1 MKERNKKIA
10 RQIAELELKA
20 AQKESTNEDT
30 KSIELQMDKL
40 IAGLSIKDILEI
52 DNYIQE
58 EKLLT
63 R

>member
-10 RQIAELELKA
+10 RQIADIEL
-20 AQKESTNEDT
+20 QMTQNVSTEDMA
-30 KSIELQMDKL
+30 SIELQMTKL
-40 IAGLSIKDILEI
+40 IAGLSIEDILEI

-63 R
+63 K

>member
-10 RQIAELELKA
+10 RQIAELELKM
-20 AQKESTNEDT
+20 AQKENTNEDT
-30 KSIELQMDKL
+30 MSIELQMTKL
-40 IAGLSIKDILEI
+40 IAGLSIEDILEI

-63 R
+63 K

>member
-10 RQIAELELKA
+10 RQIAELELKMT
-20 AQKESTNEDT
+20 QKESTNEDT

>member
-10 RQIAELELKA
+10 RQIADIELQM
-20 AQKESTNEDT
+20 AQNISTEDMA
-30 KSIELQMDKL
+30 SIELQMTKL
-40 IAGLSIKDILEI
+40 IAGLSIEDILEI

-63 R
+63 K

>member
-10 RQIAELELKA
+10 RQIAELELKM
-20 AQKESTNEDT
+20 AQKENTNEDIM
-30 KSIELQMDKL
+30 SIELQMTKL
-40 IAGLSIKDILEI
+40 IAGLSITDILEI

-63 R
+63 K

>member
-10 RQIAELELKA
+10 RQIAELELKM
-20 AQKESTNEDT
+20 AQKENTNEDT
-30 KSIELQMDKL
+30 MSIELQMMKL
-40 IAGLSIKDILEI
+40 IAGLSIEELLEI

-63 R
+63 K

>member
-10 RQIAELELKA
+10 RQIAELELKMT
-20 AQKESTNEDT
+20 QKESTNEDRT
-30 KSIELQMDKL
+30 SIELQMNKL
-40 IAGLSIKDILEI
+40 IAGLSITDILEI

>member
-10 RQIAELELKA
+10 RQIAELELKMT
-20 AQKESTNEDT
+20 QKESTNEDRT
-30 KSIELQMDKL
+30 SIELQMDKL

>member
-10 RQIAELELKA
+10 RQIAELELKM
-20 AQKESTNEDT
+20 AQKENTNEDIM
-30 KSIELQMDKL
+30 SIELQMTKL
-40 IAGLSIKDILEI
+40 IAGLSIEEILEI

-63 R
+63 K

>member
-1 MKERNKKIA
+1 MKERSKKIA
-10 RQIAELELKA
+10 RQIAELELKM
-20 AQKESTNEDT
+20 AQKESTNEDRT
-30 KSIELQMDKL
+30 SIELQMDKL
-40 IAGLSIKDILEI
+40 IAELSIADILEI

>member
-10 RQIAELELKA
+10 RQIAELELEV
-20 AQKESTNEDT
+20 AQKESTNKDI
-30 KSIELQMDKL
+30 KSIELQIDKL
-40 IAGLSIKDILEI
+40 IAGLSINDILEI

>member
-1 MKERNKKIA
+1 M
-10 RQIAELELKA
+10 
-20 AQKESTNEDT
+20 AQKENTNEDT
-30 KSIELQMDKL
+30 MSIELQMTKL
-40 IAGLSIKDILEI
+40 IAGLSIEEILEI

>member
-10 RQIAELELKA
+10 RQIAELELKM
-20 AQKESTNEDT
+20 AQKENTNKDT
-30 KSIELQMDKL
+30 MSIELQMTKL
-40 IAGLSIKDILEI
+40 IAGLSIEEILEI

>member
-20 AQKESTNEDT
+20 AQKESTNENI
-30 KSIELQMDKL
+30 KSIELQIDKL
-40 IAGLSIKDILEI
+40 ITGLSINDILEI

>member
-10 RQIAELELKA
+10 RQIAELELKE
-20 AQKESTNEDT
+20 AQNESRNEDT

>member
-10 RQIAELELKA
+10 RQIAELELKM
-20 AQKESTNEDT
+20 AQKENTNEDT
-30 KSIELQMDKL
+30 MSIELQMTKL
-40 IAGLSIKDILEI
+40 IAGLSIEEILEI

-63 R
+63 K

>member
-1 MKERNKKIA
+1 MT
-10 RQIAELELKA
+10 
-20 AQKESTNEDT
+20 QKENTNEDRT
-30 KSIELQMDKL
+30 SIELQMDKL

>member
-10 RQIAELELKA
+10 RQFAELELQLT
-20 AQKESTNEDT
+20 QKGNT
-30 KSIELQMDKL
+30 KNKIESIELQMMKL
-40 IAGLSIKDILEI
+40 AEGLSIEDMLEI

-63 R
+63 K